1 MNPFMTKIILF
12 SLIFIFLFCLFWWI
26 YSKSLLKKIYVSAK
40 SNLEQK
46 REQVHQN
53 QRRNIILQQERSGFV
68 YGLEK
73 RLLYTR
79 ISVIFPLITP
89 PVYLALRLVFGASV
103 YFFCNFFGAPF
114 LKALLITVISEFV
127 LYLLENLIM
136 QRNYNRTEES
146 LIKLLDFLGNY
157 SVTTSEI
164 TWILSQICDYMEE
177 PVKGVLEECCVEAQ
191 TTGDSSV
198 ALLYMAEKLE
208 HPKFQEMIRNLEIS
222 IRYAADLTILVMQ
235 SKKTIGEYMRLRQ
248 ERKAL
253 TREAWVNILILG
265 SMSLVILKAVGAL
278 LEIPINEL
286 LFQTIPGILCVSCI
300 VIILFLFYFKI
311 RKLDI

>member
-1 MNPFMTKIILF
+1 MNPFMTKIVLF
-12 SLIFIFLFCLFWWI
+12 SLIFVILFCLFWWT
-26 YSKSLLKKIYVSAK
+26 YKNSLLKKLYASAR

-46 REQVHQN
+46 REQVHLN

-79 ISVIFPLITP
+79 ISVVFPLITP
-89 PVYLALRLVFGASV
+89 PVYLTLRLVLGVFA
-103 YFFCNFFGAPF
+103 YFLCSFLGFPF
-114 LKALLITVISEFV
+114 LKALMLAVLAEFV
-127 LYLLENLIM
+127 MYLFENFIM

-177 PVKGVLEECCVEAQ
+177 PVKGVLEECCLEAQ

-222 IRYAADLTILVMQ
+222 IRYAADLTIMVMQ

-248 ERKAL
+248 ERKSL

-278 LEIPINEL
+278 LEIPMNEL
-286 LFQTIPGILCVSCI
+286 LFQSIPGILCTSCI

-311 RKLDI
+311 RKLNI